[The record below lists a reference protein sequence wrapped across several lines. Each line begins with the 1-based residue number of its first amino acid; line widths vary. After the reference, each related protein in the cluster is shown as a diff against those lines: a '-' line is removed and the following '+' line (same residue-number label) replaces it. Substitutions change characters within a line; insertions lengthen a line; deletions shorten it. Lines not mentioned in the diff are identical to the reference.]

1 MRKLEF
7 QAKPEHAR
15 MRLDQ
20 FLAEQLPVALAKAV
34 SKAQVRKLVVA
45 GAVYLNRKRVRIASK
60 ELIPGARVEVWWDER
75 KIEGQGIRG
84 SLHAFTLKPE
94 HIVYRDEWLLVI
106 AKPAGLPTQPT
117 LDEARVNAFAEVKRY
132 LARESARPTEVYV
145 GLHHR
150 LDRDTSGLLMFTL
163 KKEVNAAVA
172 ELFTEKKIQKTYCA
186 ICAPGNGRHAGEH
199 FEVRN
204 YLGKSQ
210 NRKGKAMRYQ
220 SVRSGGDVAETDF
233 EVRELLRDALYVQ
246 AQPRTGRT
254 HQIRVHL
261 SELGHPILGDRLY
274 GEPVAERAPRLMLH
288 AERLTFEHP
297 ISKNEVTVHAPLP
310 EDFKQCLESLRK

>member
-7 QAKPEHAR
+7 QITAAHAR
-15 MRLDQ
+15 TRLDQ
-20 FLAEQLPVALAKAV
+20 FLAELLPNALGKPV
-34 SKAQVRKLVVA
+34 SKAQVRKLIVA

-84 SLHAFTLKPE
+84 SLHAFELKPE

-117 LDEARVNAFAEVKRY
+117 LDEARVNAFAEVRRY
-132 LARESARPTEVYV
+132 LARESGSADPYV

-172 ELFTEKKIQKTYCA
+172 ELFTGKKIQKTYCA
-186 ICAPGNGRHAGEH
+186 LCAPGKGRRVGEA

-210 NRKGKAMRYQ
+210 MRKGKAMRYQ

-233 EVRELLRDALYVQ
+233 VVREVFRDALYIQ

-274 GEPVAERAPRLMLH
+274 GESVADRAPRLMLH
-288 AERLTFEHP
+288 AERLTFVHP
-297 ISKNEVTVHAPLP
+297 VSKNEITVHAPLP

>member
-1 MRKLEF
+1 MRKLDLKV
-7 QAKPEHAR
+7 APEYAQ

-20 FLAEQLPVALAKAV
+20 FLAELLPGLLSRAV
-34 SKAQVRKLVVA
+34 SKAQVRKLIVA

-75 KIEGQGIRG
+75 KIEGQAMRG
-84 SLHAFTLKPE
+84 SLKTFDLTPE
-94 HIVYRDEWLLVI
+94 HILYRDEWLMI
-106 AKPAGLPTQPT
+106 ISKPAGIPTQPT
-117 LDEARVNAFAEVKRY
+117 LDEARVNAFAEVKRF
-132 LARESARPTEVYV
+132 LSRESKDAYV

-172 ELFTEKKIQKTYCA
+172 DLFRDKKIQKTYLA
-186 ICAPGNGRHAGEH
+186 ICAVGRARVPGEK
-199 FEVRN
+199 FCVRN
-204 YLGKSQ
+204 YLGPSQ
-210 NRKGKAMRYQ
+210 TRKGKSMRYQ

-233 EVRELLRDALYVQ
+233 EVHELLRDALLVQ
-246 AQPRTGRT
+246 AQPHTGRT

-274 GEPVAERAPRLMLH
+274 GEEVSTRASRLMLH
-288 AERLTFEHP
+288 AERLTFLHP
-297 ISKNEVTVHAPLP
+297 ISKTQLSVYAPLP